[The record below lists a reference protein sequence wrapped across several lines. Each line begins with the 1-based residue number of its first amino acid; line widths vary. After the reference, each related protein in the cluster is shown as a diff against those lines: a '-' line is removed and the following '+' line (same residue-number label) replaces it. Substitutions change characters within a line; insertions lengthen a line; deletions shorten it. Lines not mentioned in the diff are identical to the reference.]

1 MKKLSTLILAL
12 CATVTHAELQTLDNE
27 ALQAINGQA
36 GADLSLMLNLNQT
49 SNGIFDNGSGGVC
62 DG

>member
-1 MKKLSTLILAL
+1 MKKITALLLTL
-12 CATVTHAELQTLDNE
+12 CATASHAELQTLDND

-49 SNGIFDNGSGGVC
+49 SNGIFDNGSGGA
-62 DG
+62 

>member
-1 MKKLSTLILAL
+1 MKKISTFILAL

-36 GADLSLMLNLNQT
+36 GA
-49 SNGIFDNGSGGVC
+49 
-62 DG
+62 